1 MLTNVFESFEN
12 KCIEIYELDPAHC
25 LSAPGLPW
33 QACFKKTEVELEL
46 LANIDMLLIVEKQIR
61 GGICHTIQR
70 YATAKNKY
78 KKEYNKDNESSYI
91 MYLDGSNLYR

>member
-1 MLTNVFESFEN
+1 
-12 KCIEIYELDPAHC
+12 
-25 LSAPGLPW
+25 
-33 QACFKKTEVELEL
+33 
-46 LANIDMLLIVEKQIR
+46 MLLIVEKQIR

-91 MYLDGSNLYR
+91 IYLDGSNLYRWAMPQKPPVDSLESKKRF